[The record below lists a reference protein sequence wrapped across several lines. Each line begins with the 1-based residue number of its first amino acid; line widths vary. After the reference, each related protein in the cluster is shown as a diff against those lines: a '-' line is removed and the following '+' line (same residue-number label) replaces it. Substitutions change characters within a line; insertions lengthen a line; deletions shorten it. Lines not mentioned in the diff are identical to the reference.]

1 MHKLQFTSADP
12 LDHVCR
18 TLDAMRKMGF
28 GLSGLRVQ
36 QDADAAYK
44 ISFDFDSRG
53 SPSVATLVDRV
64 SACVGV
70 DAVQHDTAEVID

>member
-18 TLDAMRKMGF
+18 TLDTMRKMGF
-28 GLSGLRVQ
+28 DLSGLHVEQ
-36 QDADAAYK
+36 HADAGYK

-53 SPSVATLVDRV
+53 SPLVTSLVDKV

-70 DAVQHDTAEVID
+70 GSVEHDSAEVAD

>member
-18 TLDAMRKMGF
+18 TLDTMRKMGF
-28 GLSGLRVQ
+28 GLSGLHVQ

-44 ISFDFDSRG
+44 ISFAFDARG
-53 SPSVATLVDRV
+53 SPSVPCLVDKV

-70 DAVQHDTAEVID
+70 EAVKHDAAEVTD

>member
-1 MHKLQFTSADP
+1 VHKLQFTSADP

-18 TLDAMRKMGF
+18 TLDTMRKMGF
-28 GLSGLRVQ
+28 GLASLRVQ

-44 ISFDFDSRG
+44 VSFDFDSRG

-64 SACVGV
+64 AACVGV
-70 DAVQHDTAEVID
+70 EAVKHDGAKVTD